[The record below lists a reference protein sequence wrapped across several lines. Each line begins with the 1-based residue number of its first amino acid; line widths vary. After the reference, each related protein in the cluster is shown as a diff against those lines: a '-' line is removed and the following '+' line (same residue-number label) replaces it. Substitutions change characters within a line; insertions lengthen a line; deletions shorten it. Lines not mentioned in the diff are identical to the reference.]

1 MVVEAM
7 TSQGDTPS
15 RATLPDGQP
24 LLAARDNEFA
34 SQIFTIRDTH
44 GLFLS
49 LAEMLIMP
57 ANRGRH
63 G

>member
-1 MVVEAM
+1 MVAEAI
-7 TSQGDTPS
+7 TSQGGTPS
-15 RATLPDGQP
+15 RATLPDGEP
-24 LLAARDNEFA
+24 LPAPGDDDFA
-34 SQIFTIRDTH
+34 SQIFAIRDTH
-44 GLFLS
+44 GLLLS

>member
-1 MVVEAM
+1 LPAP
-7 TSQGDTPS
+7 GD
-15 RATLPDGQP
+15 D
-24 LLAARDNEFA
+24 DFA
-34 SQIFTIRDTH
+34 SQIFAIRDTH
-44 GLFLS
+44 GLLLS